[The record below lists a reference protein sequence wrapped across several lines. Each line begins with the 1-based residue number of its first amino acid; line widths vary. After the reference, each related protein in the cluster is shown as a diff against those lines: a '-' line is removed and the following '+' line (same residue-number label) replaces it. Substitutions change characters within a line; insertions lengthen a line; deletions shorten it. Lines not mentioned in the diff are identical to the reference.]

1 MLLIPPFEIGIWNAW
16 IFMIWPLIQTI
27 SIRLAS
33 KNLYQRAGQPSDM
46 KPSQRHKIA
55 SYVSMPTWLL
65 ATLYSIFLP
74 FQLGTAA
81 FYFGLIIFSLGLSI
95 LIIATINFAATPL
108 DEPITRGVY
117 RYSRHP
123 MYIAIFFTYL
133 SVAIASAS
141 WVFLLFSI
149 VYLIPSFVCAVSE
162 ERYCLEKYGNAYRE
176 YMNKTPRWIGIPK
189 SREK

>member
-1 MLLIPPFEIGIWNAW
+1 MPLIPAFEIGIWNAW
-16 IFMIWPLIQTI
+16 IFMIWLLIQTI

-33 KNLYQRAGQPSDM
+33 KDLYRRAGQPSDM
-46 KPSQRHKIA
+46 KPSDTHKIV

-65 ATLYSIFLP
+65 ATVYSIFLP

-81 FYFGLIIFSLGLSI
+81 FYFGLTIFLLGLII
-95 LIIATINFAATPL
+95 LIIATVNFAATPF

-123 MYIAIFFTYL
+123 MYIAIFLTYL

-141 WVFLLFSI
+141 WVFLLISI
-149 VYLIPSFVCAVSE
+149 VWLVWISLAVNDE
-162 ERYCLEKYGNAYRE
+162 ERYCSEKYGIAYRE
-176 YMNKTPRWIGIPK
+176 YMNRTPRWIGITK
-189 SREK
+189 